1 MKFNEKLN
9 DLREYLDISINK
21 LGEVAGVSPTY
32 ISRIQNN
39 ADKMPS
45 KKIFLKITSAFMEKM
60 LSSDENDKTLEKL
73 FKLYVQSFITE
84 DEKLSDV
91 QYQELQKLYKEME
104 EYFKNEMSKKVK
116 GFLNVKEDYYKNLV
130 ILENDSYSI
139 QFFKDTDLNI
149 LKDKPIFDLK
159 WLLSQEKYCLFYG
172 RGRVLK
178 TYNGEIHADYNV
190 ISKKDKEVIASLID
204 AYFKANYMGLG
215 NPKEFFDN
223 IYTNVIKK
231 EYEIK
236 DE

>member
-9 DLREYLDISINK
+9 DLREYLGISINK

-39 ADKMPS
+39 SDKMPS

-60 LSSDENDKTLEKL
+60 LSSDGKDETLEKL
-73 FKLYVQSFITE
+73 FKSYVQSFITE
-84 DEKLSDV
+84 DENLTEV
-91 QYQELQKLYKEME
+91 QYEELQKLYKEME
-104 EYFKNEMSKKVK
+104 EYFKNEMSEKVK
-116 GFLNVKEDYYKNLV
+116 RFINVKEDYYKNLI
-130 ILENDSYSI
+130 ILENDNYNV

-159 WLLSQEKYCLFYG
+159 WLLSQDKYCLFYG

-178 TYNGEIHADYNV
+178 THNGEIHADYNV

-223 IYTNVIKK
+223 IFNKIIKE
-231 EYEIK
+231 EYDIK